1 MGEWHVPMIAIQ
13 LAFVTG
19 YVVSHEHGTYDPFGY
34 FFRTVLVV
42 IYSVF
47 SWSRQET
54 GQNIADWIC
63 QAICMVQ
70 YISVV
75 LNVVRYDPY
84 LWRRNG

>member
-1 MGEWHVPMIAIQ
+1 MSDWHIPMAGIQ
-13 LAFVTG
+13 IGFFTG
-19 YVVSHEHGTYDPFGY
+19 YALSHEHGTYDPFGY

-42 IYSVF
+42 IYTVF

-54 GQNIADWIC
+54 GQNLADWIC
-63 QAICMVQ
+63 QSICMVQ

-75 LNVVRYDPY
+75 LNLISFDSF